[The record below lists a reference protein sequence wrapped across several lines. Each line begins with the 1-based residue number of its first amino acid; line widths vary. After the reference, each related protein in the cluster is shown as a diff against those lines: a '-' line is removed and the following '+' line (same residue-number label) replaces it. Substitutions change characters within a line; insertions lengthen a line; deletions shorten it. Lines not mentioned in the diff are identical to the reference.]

1 MGCGGELRGLTIAGV
16 GVGAPVIEGVT
27 IAGAI
32 VNGKNI
38 QGLTVTLGM
47 MKVSD
52 KGTFGGLSFAGCNW
66 IKGKQS
72 GLTVGLFNYSWLLD
86 GVQIGLIN
94 YARNNP
100 KFMRWL
106 PFINWH
112 FD

>member
-1 MGCGGELRGLTIAGV
+1 
-16 GVGAPVIEGVT
+16 
-27 IAGAI
+27 
-32 VNGKNI
+32 
-38 QGLTVTLGM
+38 M